1 MQTQMRWDDSL
12 EIGINIIDQ
21 QHKEIIAYIN
31 QLHDVVRASDG
42 RDSSAINEVLSGL
55 INYTETHFAY
65 EEELL
70 DNLNYPF
77 ANDHKKVHRAFG
89 QRMRDYQE
97 RYLMGED
104 VVEPLL
110 TELQSWLRNHI
121 QSSDQH
127 YARHCDVKKDSK
139 TFLRRALGKL
149 LN

>member
-1 MQTQMRWDDSL
+1 MQMRWDESL
-12 EIGINIIDQ
+12 EVGINIIDQ

-31 QLHDVVRASDG
+31 QLYDLISVPDK
-42 RDSSAINEVLSGL
+42 RDSTAINEVLAGL
-55 INYTETHFAY
+55 ISYTETHFAY

-77 ANDHKKVHRAFG
+77 SSDHKKVHQAFG

-97 RYLMGED
+97 RYLTGED

-121 QSSDQH
+121 QTSDQH
-127 YARHCDVKKDSK
+127 YAEHCDVKKGRK
-139 TFLRRALGKL
+139 PLLRRALSKL

>member
-1 MQTQMRWDDSL
+1 MQMQWDNSL

-31 QLHDVVRASDG
+31 QLHDVVAVSGG
-42 RDSSAINEVLSGL
+42 RDINAISEVLAGL
-55 INYTETHFAY
+55 ISYTETHFAY

-77 ANDHKKVHRAFG
+77 TSDHKKIHQAFG

-97 RYLMGED
+97 RFLVGED

-110 TELQSWLRNHI
+110 VELQSWLRNHI
-121 QSSDQH
+121 QTSDQH
-127 YARHCDVKKDSK
+127 YAEHCDVKQGSK
-139 TFLRRALGKL
+139 SFLRRALGKL